1 MMTIGS
7 LFSGIGGLELG
18 LEAALGARV
27 IWQVEQDE
35 YCRRVLAKHWPDADR
50 SVTDVREA
58 GANLVKPDIICGG
71 FPCQDIS
78 VAGKREGIHGKRSG
92 LWFEFRRIL
101 SELRPRVAVLE
112 NVPAVTRYSGAITG
126 GLVEIGYDCE
136 WQILSANDMG
146 APHLRKRW
154 FCIAY
159 LPDAS
164 DIDALLQHRGE
175 GAGGAGAGEAAG
187 EGALLAPR
195 NGREEHVADAHGEG
209 ELQQSIPVGEVRR
222 RVGDGRVADPDVS
235 RREEQRGAG
244 PAPAQLAAIKRPGWW
259 ATEPDVGRMAHGVPS
274 RMDRLRALGNAVV
287 PQCAYEV
294 GLRIAEVSDALRRA
308 H

>member
-1 MMTIGS
+1 MITIGS

-18 LEAALGARV
+18 LESALGARV
-27 IWQVEQDE
+27 VWQVEQDE
-35 YCRRVLAKHWPDADR
+35 YCRRVLAKHWPHADR

-58 GANLVKPDIICGG
+58 GARSLDRVDLVCGG

-101 SELRPRVAVLE
+101 GELRPRVAVLE
-112 NVPAVTRYSGAITG
+112 NVPAVTRYSGVITG

-159 LPDAS
+159 LPNS
-164 DIDALLQHRGE
+164 SGRSVLFKPGRKGGE
-175 GAGGAGAGEAAG
+175 GGQ
-187 EGALLAPR
+187 GALLAPR
-195 NGREEHVADAHGEG
+195 NGREEHVANGEG
-209 ELQQSIPVGEVRR
+209 ELQQGIPVGEVRR
-222 RVGDGRVADPDVS
+222 RVGDGGGQVVDPAS
-235 RREEQRGAG
+235 PRLQEQRWTWTD
-244 PAPAQLAAIKRPGWW
+244 AQKFSSLERPGWW

-294 GLRIAEVSDALRRA
+294 GLRVAEVMA
-308 H
+308 

>member
-1 MMTIGS
+1 VTLTIGS
-7 LFSGIGGLELG
+7 CFSGIGGLELG

-27 IWQVEQDE
+27 VWQVEQDD

-112 NVPAVTRYSGAITG
+112 NVPAVTRYSGVITG

-154 FCIAY
+154 FLVAY
-159 LPDAS
+159 LPDS
-164 DIDALLQHRGE
+164 DGGSVLFKPGRKAREGGEDTLLSLRDGE
-175 GAGGAGAGEAAG
+175 
-187 EGALLAPR
+187 
-195 NGREEHVADAHGEG
+195 EEHVANANGEG
-209 ELQQSIPVGEVRR
+209 QLQQGIPVGEVRR
-222 RVGDGRVADPDVS
+222 RVGDGGGQVVHPAS
-235 RREEQRGAG
+235 RRLQEQRWTRTD
-244 PAPAQLAAIKRPGWW
+244 AQKFSSLERPGWW

-294 GLRIAEVSDALRRA
+294 GCRVREVLS
-308 H
+308 

>member
-1 MMTIGS
+1 MITIGS

-27 IWQVEQDE
+27 VWQVEQDE

-50 SVTDVREA
+50 GVTDVREA
-58 GANLVKPDIICGG
+58 GASNLVQPDIICGG

-112 NVPAVTRYSGAITG
+112 NVPAVTRYSGVITG

-136 WQILSANDMG
+136 WTILSANDMG

-154 FCIAY
+154 FLVAY
-159 LPDAS
+159 LPDADGCS
-164 DIDALLQHRGE
+164 LLFKPGRKAREGGE
-175 GAGGAGAGEAAG
+175 DTLLSLRDGE
-187 EGALLAPR
+187 
-195 NGREEHVADAHGEG
+195 EEHVANSLE
-209 ELQQSIPVGEVRR
+209 
-222 RVGDGRVADPDVS
+222 
-235 RREEQRGAG
+235 
-244 PAPAQLAAIKRPGWW
+244 RPGWW

-294 GLRIAEVSDALRRA
+294 GCRVREVLS
-308 H
+308 

>member
-92 LWFEFRRIL
+92 LWFEFERCL

-112 NVPAVTRYSGAITG
+112 NVPAVSRYSTTIAS
-126 GLVEIGYDCE
+126 GLVEIGYDLE
-136 WQILSANDMG
+136 WTVLSANDMG

-159 LPDAS
+159 LPHAER
-164 DIDALLQHRGE
+164 DILRNEPRRGSGKSGT
-175 GAGGAGAGEAAG
+175 GAHESGH
-187 EGALLAPR
+187 
-195 NGREEHVADAHGEG
+195 NGTPQHVANANGEG
-209 ELQQSIPVGEVRR
+209 ELQHQ
-222 RVGDGRVADPDVS
+222 
-235 RREEQRGAG
+235 EQRWTRTD
-244 PAPAQLAAIKRPGWW
+244 AQKFSSLERPGWW
-259 ATEPDVGRMAHGVPS
+259 AIEPDMGRMAHGVPS
-274 RMDRLRALGNAVV
+274 RVDRLRALGNAVV

-294 GLRIAEVSDALRRA
+294 GLRIAEVLRG
-308 H
+308 